1 MRRLVWAAAA
11 VAASLLAPA
20 SAVLAQQRD
29 PRELEAR
36 ELQAKKACLAS
47 RPDRGI
53 ELLAELY
60 AETNDA
66 TYIYNQARCYQQNGR
81 AQDAATR
88 FREYLRKSPNVDPA
102 EKAQVQAFIA
112 ALEAQARQAPP
123 PPPPVAA
130 PVRSPAPA
138 AASSAPAGA
147 ISTMPSSSPVGTAS
161 GTPSVYKWRLA
172 GVLTG
177 SVGGLALLGGLT
189 MGLRARS
196 LTNDVT
202 DDGAVRHTFS
212 QSKYDQGRRAE
223 TLQWVGYGVGAAALA
238 GGVVLYLLGGRA
250 PEESAG
256 PEAARSV
263 SALPAIAPGLAG
275 GSVRVRF

>member
-1 MRRLVWAAAA
+1 LTAT
-11 VAASLLAPA
+11 SSPL
-20 SAVLAQQRD
+20 LAQQRD
-29 PRELEAR
+29 PRELEAQELQAQ
-36 ELQAKKACLAS
+36 ELQAKKACLAG

-88 FREYLRKSPNVDPA
+88 FREYLRKSPNIDPA
-102 EKAQVQAFIA
+102 EKTQVQGFITE
-112 ALEAQARQAPP
+112 LEAQTRQAPP
-123 PPPPVAA
+123 P
-130 PVRSPAPA
+130 APA
-138 AASSAPAGA
+138 APPQPGA
-147 ISTMPSSSPVGTAS
+147 AATATATATATP
-161 GTPSVYKWRLA
+161 GVPSVYKWRLA

-177 SVGGLALLGGLT
+177 SAGVLALLGGVT

-196 LTNDVT
+196 LTNEIT
-202 DDGAVRHTFS
+202 DDGTMNHTFS

-238 GGVVLYLLGGRA
+238 GGAVLYLLGGRA

-256 PEAARSV
+256 SV
-263 SALPAIAPGLAG
+263 TAMPAIAPGQAG
-275 GSVRVRF
+275 GGVRIRF

>member
-1 MRRLVWAAAA
+1 MRRRVLVTA
-11 VAASLLAPA
+11 VAVGLLAPA
-20 SAVLAQQRD
+20 AAARAQQRD

-36 ELQAKKACLAS
+36 EIEAKKACLAS

-88 FREYLRKSPNVDPA
+88 FREYLRKSPSLDPA

-112 ALEAQARQAPP
+112 ELEAQARQAPP
-123 PPPPVAA
+123 PAPVAA
-130 PVRSPAPA
+130 PSRSAAPPAAPAIATSTSTPTSTLPPPAGPAP
-138 AASSAPAGA
+138 
-147 ISTMPSSSPVGTAS
+147 

-172 GVLTG
+172 GVLTA
-177 SVGGLALLGGLT
+177 SVGSLALLGGLT

-196 LTNDVT
+196 LSSDVT
-202 DDGAVRHTFS
+202 DDGAMKHTFS

-250 PEESAG
+250 PEESA
-256 PEAARSV
+256 ASV
-263 SALPAIAPGLAG
+263 TAMPAIAPGRAG
-275 GSVRVRF
+275 ASVRVRF